1 MPKYRC
7 RYLPTPPP
15 SRFPVGFYQT
25 RDQFRAR
32 GWDLWSDGPCRYV
45 CRDGD
50 VVLRVWR
57 TVGEALAWLQSTPV
71 SSAKRSV
78 NDAEP

>member
-1 MPKYRC
+1 MAE
-7 RYLPTPPP
+7 PPP

-45 CRDGD
+45 CRDGG
-50 VVLRVWR
+50 VVVRVWR
-57 TVGEALAWLQSTPV
+57 SLPEAQRWLV
-71 SSAKRSV
+71 ARSR
-78 NDAEP
+78 A